1 MRITVFEYE
10 KLLIKQHRNE
20 QLHYITAM
28 DAAQLQNIFVGDVPA
43 FVRRDNYVAAQQWVG
58 VVDLQGLSI
67 EVLPK
72 ISFCESSLQNQKIL
86 INMLCTVDHITLS
99 SPRESSVSIESFGFR
114 DLMIYNYIV
123 LLEQYVKS
131 SLILDYVKITKTQS
145 VLRGKIDFRQ
155 QFNRPEEFPTKFKC
169 TYSKYLKDN
178 KINQLLLCALTQMF
192 NDTGSSQLRYRIKK
206 LTLEFSDIQN
216 VSRDIALKT
225 HIAFNSINSRIQS
238 PVCFA

>member
-72 ISFCESSLQNQKIL
+72 ISFCESSLQNRKNL
-86 INMLCTVDHITLS
+86 NKYALHCRSHHFVITERIICIDRIFWI
-99 SPRESSVSIESFGFR
+99 PRFDDLQLYCSVRAVCQI
-114 DLMIYNYIV
+114 I
-123 LLEQYVKS
+123 
-131 SLILDYVKITKTQS
+131 
-145 VLRGKIDFRQ
+145 IDF
-155 QFNRPEEFPTKFKC
+155 
-169 TYSKYLKDN
+169 
-178 KINQLLLCALTQMF
+178 
-192 NDTGSSQLRYRIKK
+192 
-206 LTLEFSDIQN
+206 
-216 VSRDIALKT
+216 
-225 HIAFNSINSRIQS
+225 
-238 PVCFA
+238 

>member
-72 ISFCESSLQNQKIL
+72 ISFCESSLQNRKIL

-131 SLILDYVKITKTQS
+131 SLIFDYVKITKTQS
-145 VLRGKIDFRQ
+145 ISGNNLTGRRNSQ
-155 QFNRPEEFPTKFKC
+155 Q
-169 TYSKYLKDN
+169 
-178 KINQLLLCALTQMF
+178 
-192 NDTGSSQLRYRIKK
+192 SSSV
-206 LTLEFSDIQN
+206 LTL
-216 VSRDIALKT
+216 
-225 HIAFNSINSRIQS
+225 SI
-238 PVCFA
+238 

>member
-72 ISFCESSLQNQKIL
+72 ISFCESSLQNRKIL

-99 SPRESSVSIESFGFR
+99 SRENH
-114 DLMIYNYIV
+114 L
-123 LLEQYVKS
+123 
-131 SLILDYVKITKTQS
+131 
-145 VLRGKIDFRQ
+145 
-155 QFNRPEEFPTKFKC
+155 
-169 TYSKYLKDN
+169 
-178 KINQLLLCALTQMF
+178 
-192 NDTGSSQLRYRIKK
+192 YR
-206 LTLEFSDIQN
+206 
-216 VSRDIALKT
+216 
-225 HIAFNSINSRIQS
+225 
-238 PVCFA
+238 